1 MIFISIQKLLLWIYF
16 LVHCSPFIKLEKE
29 VRVLEGFK
37 SFFLLSKSRVYDWFT
52 FIVSVFA
59 VDRTFL
65 FTGSNFSNN
74 FAIAQFSSVLTSK
87 SGQCM
92 YRKSTYH
99 VGVDCLTNFLRQVKK
114 VKLQGF
120 KRILFDTFNPC
131 KGIVFI
137 TECIFCCLTN
147 LSKTRKKGDG

>member
-74 FAIAQFSSVLTSK
+74 FAIAQFSSVWRQSQVNVCIERVPTMLESIVSPTFYVKWRRLNSKVLNESSSTPLT
-87 SGQCM
+87 
-92 YRKSTYH
+92 
-99 VGVDCLTNFLRQVKK
+99 LA
-114 VKLQGF
+114 
-120 KRILFDTFNPC
+120 
-131 KGIVFI
+131 KG
-137 TECIFCCLTN
+137 
-147 LSKTRKKGDG
+147 